1 MKKIFLLS
9 AVLVML
15 AVLVSCSSVFSAG
28 LTGTLTDA
36 DDDNVAVVGA
46 TVYAYTN
53 KSTRDSLYQKYLNDN
68 ANLTDV
74 DFAKY
79 ASNAI
84 SVGKSDAKGEY
95 SLSRAVWHSSSPKYG
110 KTADV
115 TNFYLII
122 YHEDYCLTTKDIPG
136 VTSDSTNL
144 HVGDEKLEPSKE
156 KTNVTWKINNV
167 GVEGSNYTGSCVMQ
181 YVVTSKGPNGAI
193 YGDDVI
199 EEETVAGGTG
209 VLVVKYPKGNTDVKV
224 RFRLVSEGSS
234 WKQTDKDGN
243 YIGKNRDKEWT
254 DTVAVPAKQL
264 TMDKVLYM
272 KNHEFSM
279 PVMEGYIN
287 PATINNSM
295 APVPNEDG
303 VSLYLSKDGTAA
315 GIYNGSKVTTE
326 PRVERTDSTF
336 KYYHGYFSGLGTGL
350 TWTTDEYE
358 GKSCSTSVYIVKMD
372 DTGAVVGSE
381 QEPIRSDETTKNL
394 GVITL

>member
-144 HVGDEKLEPSKE
+144 HVGDEKLLPSKE
-156 KTNVTWKINNV
+156 VTNVTYKINDV
-167 GVEGSNYTGSCVMQ
+167 GVEGAVFSDTCTMK
-181 YVVTSKGPNGAI
+181 YVVTSTDPEGKTYDLP
-193 YGDDVI
+193 V
-199 EEETVAGGTG
+199 EEVSATGTG
-209 VLVVKYPKGNTDVKV
+209 AVRVKYPIGNTDVKV
-224 RFRLVSEGSS
+224 KFQLVANGSS
-234 WKQTDKDGN
+234 WKQTDNTGAYKT
-243 YIGKNRDKEWT
+243 WT
-254 DTVAVPAKQL
+254 DPVDVKTTK
-264 TMDKVLYM
+264 DKVKNLSMENVLYL
-272 KNHEFSM
+272 KNHEFNM
-279 PVMEGYIN
+279 PLFKGYVGTG
-287 PATINNSM
+287 AMSTDGGDT
-295 APVPNEDG
+295 ADDG
-303 VSLYLSKDGTAA
+303 VTLYLASSTDGANFTV
-315 GIYNGSKVTTE
+315 YEGSGVTTSV
-326 PRVERTDSTF
+326 RV
-336 KYYHGYFSGLGTGL
+336 
-350 TWTTDEYE
+350 
-358 GKSCSTSVYIVKMD
+358 
-372 DTGAVVGSE
+372 
-381 QEPIRSDETTKNL
+381 
-394 GVITL
+394 